1 MGLGAKFV
9 IDCDNKS
16 VPKIQETTNAMKGLE
31 GVVKGELATK
41 LKMLFSV
48 AAIEQAAQKTGEWAQ
63 KLDQTSKSMGITN
76 TMLQSLQLL
85 AAKANVPEE
94 AVMGMYENIDKA
106 RKEALNGNVE
116 YIASLNRLGVT
127 MDDIR
132 TLTKEEFLSKAVAGV
147 QKIQAGAPNR
157 DISKADNLNRLDIEK
172 ITGTPE
178 NFLNQIGQSL
188 NGNTMLGEKKEEE
201 STGQIIP
208 EGTINE
214 LSATWANLVVDLK
227 QIGTDLKPAA
237 SLLLAI
243 FDDIINALEGV
254 ITLFKGIF
262 DFWKGILTG
271 DMGVFKQGLQEFG
284 GVALNFCF
292 GVLKIFTSVFDLIAK
307 GLAKVF
313 GELIYGLGAMLP
325 KILGGKKL
333 KEMGQ
338 SIMNT
343 PPFSMTEWVNKQEK
357 ISNDALG
364 TGGKMARGGEGIA
377 NTAGL
382 VLTGGESGIA
392 KGAQYGLGRAAAV
405 ASKLGMENLSENL
418 LNKAFNLRNKAAG
431 TEGLLG
437 GKTIT
442 QRLMEGVEKNV
453 EGLKV
458 KGAMRSL
465 LEGDIIKGGRI
476 GGRTLEEA
484 SAMSKFAK
492 YGGLGLFGLG
502 AAANI
507 VSSIKTGM
515 KPGTPGSK
523 IVPPI
528 PNIAAFMGTGNSS
541 STTGLKIGG
550 VFGSNYQSRMV
561 LLNQKMV
568 ELLGQISS
576 NTAVIK
582 ASTVIGGKTPSTG
595 YGGGL

>member
-243 FDDIINALEGV
+243 FDDIINALGGV

>member
-85 AAKANVPEE
+85 ASKANVPEE
-94 AVMGMYENIDKA
+94 AVMSMYENIDKA
-106 RKEALNGNVE
+106 RKEALNGNAE

-147 QKIQAGAPNR
+147 QKIQAGAPNG

-188 NGNTMLGEKKEEE
+188 NGNTMMGEKKEEE

-237 SLLLAI
+237 SFLLAV
-243 FDDIINALEGV
+243 FDDIINALGGV

-262 DFWKGILTG
+262 DFLKGILTG

-313 GELIYGLGAMLP
+313 GELLTGLSHLLP
-325 KILGGKKL
+325 KWMGGDKIRKWSQDL
-333 KEMGQ
+333 MSDK
-338 SIMNT
+338 NN
-343 PPFSMTEWVNKQEK
+343 PSMTEWVNKQAK

-364 TGGKMARGGEGIA
+364 TGGKMAKGGEGIA

-382 VLTGGESGIA
+382 LLTGGESGIA

-405 ASKLGMENLSENL
+405 ASKLGMENKAEYL
-418 LNKAFNLRNKAAG
+418 LNKSFNLRNKAAG
-431 TEGLLG
+431 TEGLFG
-437 GKTIT
+437 GKTIS
-442 QRLMEGVEKNV
+442 QRIAESVEKSQPMSIARKF
-453 EGLKV
+453 GQIGV
-458 KGAMRSL
+458 KAP
-465 LEGDIIKGGRI
+465 
-476 GGRTLEEA
+476 TEEEIA
-484 SAMSKFAK
+484 LMSKISAR
-492 YGGLGLFGLG
+492 GAVLLG
-502 AAANI
+502 AAGNI
-507 VSSIKTGM
+507 VSSIKTGT

-528 PNIAAFMGTGNSS
+528 PNIGAFMGTGNSS

-576 NTAVIK
+576 NTAGIK
-582 ASTVIGGKTPSTG
+582 ASTVIGGQTPPTG
-595 YGGGL
+595 YGGGV

>member
-94 AVMGMYENIDKA
+94 AVMSMYENIDKA
-106 RKEALNGNVE
+106 RKEALNGNAE

-147 QKIQAGAPNR
+147 QKIQAGAPNG

-208 EGTINE
+208 EGTVNE

-243 FDDIINALEGV
+243 FDDIINALGGV

-262 DFWKGILTG
+262 DFLKGILTG
-271 DMGVFKQGLQEFG
+271 DMGVFKQGLQEFF

-313 GELIYGLGAMLP
+313 GELLTGLSHLLP
-325 KILGGKKL
+325 KWMGGDKIRKWSQDL
-333 KEMGQ
+333 MSDK
-338 SIMNT
+338 NN
-343 PPFSMTEWVNKQEK
+343 PSMTEWVNKQAK

-392 KGAQYGLGRAAAV
+392 KGAQYGLGRMAAV
-405 ASKLGMENLSENL
+405 ASKLGMENKAEYL
-418 LNKAFNLRNKAAG
+418 LNKSFNLRNKAAG
-431 TEGLLG
+431 TEGLFG
-437 GKTIT
+437 DKTIS
-442 QRLMEGVEKNV
+442 QRIAESVEKSQPMSIARKF
-453 EGLKV
+453 GQIGV
-458 KGAMRSL
+458 KAP
-465 LEGDIIKGGRI
+465 
-476 GGRTLEEA
+476 TEEEIA
-484 SAMSKFAK
+484 LMSKISAR
-492 YGGLGLFGLG
+492 GAVLLG
-502 AAANI
+502 AAGNI

-528 PNIAAFMGTGNSS
+528 PNIGAFMGTGNSS

-582 ASTVIGGKTPSTG
+582 ASTVIGGQTPPTG
-595 YGGGL
+595 YGGGV

>member
-1 MGLGAKFV
+1 
-9 IDCDNKS
+9 
-16 VPKIQETTNAMKGLE
+16 
-31 GVVKGELATK
+31 
-41 LKMLFSV
+41 
-48 AAIEQAAQKTGEWAQ
+48 
-63 KLDQTSKSMGITN
+63 
-76 TMLQSLQLL
+76 
-85 AAKANVPEE
+85 
-94 AVMGMYENIDKA
+94 
-106 RKEALNGNVE
+106 
-116 YIASLNRLGVT
+116 
-127 MDDIR
+127 
-132 TLTKEEFLSKAVAGV
+132 
-147 QKIQAGAPNR
+147 
-157 DISKADNLNRLDIEK
+157 
-172 ITGTPE
+172 
-178 NFLNQIGQSL
+178 
-188 NGNTMLGEKKEEE
+188 
-201 STGQIIP
+201 
-208 EGTINE
+208 
-214 LSATWANLVVDLK
+214 
-227 QIGTDLKPAA
+227 
-237 SLLLAI
+237 
-243 FDDIINALEGV
+243 
-254 ITLFKGIF
+254 
-262 DFWKGILTG
+262 
-271 DMGVFKQGLQEFG
+271 
-284 GVALNFCF
+284 
-292 GVLKIFTSVFDLIAK
+292 
-307 GLAKVF
+307 
-313 GELIYGLGAMLP
+313 
-325 KILGGKKL
+325 
-333 KEMGQ
+333 
-338 SIMNT
+338 
-343 PPFSMTEWVNKQEK
+343 
-357 ISNDALG
+357 
-364 TGGKMARGGEGIA
+364 MARGGEGIA

-458 KGAMRSL
+458 KGTIRSL
-465 LEGDIIKGGRI
+465 LEGDFIRGSI